1 MSYDCWLRGKPP
13 DKFQIA
19 LEAKMREIS
28 EHPVNGD
35 YYRASFA
42 IVVLGSLAR

>member
-19 LEAKMREIS
+19 LEAKMGAIS
-28 EHPVNGD
+28 EHRVNGN
-35 YYRASFA
+35 YYRASLFHCY
-42 IVVLGSLAR
+42 SWRPS

>member
-19 LEAKMREIS
+19 LEAKMGAIS
-28 EHPVNGD
+28 EHRVNGN
-35 YYRASFA
+35 YYRASFSL
-42 IVVLGSLAR
+42 VMLGGLAR